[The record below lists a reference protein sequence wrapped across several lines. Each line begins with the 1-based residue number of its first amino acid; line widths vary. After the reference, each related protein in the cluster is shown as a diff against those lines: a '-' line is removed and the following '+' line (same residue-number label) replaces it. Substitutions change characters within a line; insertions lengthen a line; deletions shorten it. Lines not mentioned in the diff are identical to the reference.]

1 MRKGMSLLL
10 AASLAA
16 SLLAGCGG
24 AKTQSSGDTSGAA
37 TSAPAAQ
44 GDTTASGEKQTEAPA
59 GEAKTGGTLKIGV
72 NMECVHTMLSF
83 DLTGAGVDYYYS
95 WPVYESLF
103 KPNAEG
109 TVDPWLL
116 EDYSYDP
123 EALTYTFNVR
133 KGVTFA
139 DGTVLDA
146 AAVKWNLDHY
156 LEVGAKVE
164 ALLSSIESVEVVDEY
179 TVQLNLNKRK
189 PKPSAALVSG
199 SKLKAASFSCSF
211 SSASFKSG

>member
-24 AKTQSSGDTSGAA
+24 AKTQSSGDASGAA
-37 TSAPAAQ
+37 SSAPVAQ
-44 GDTTASGEKQTEAPA
+44 GDTTASGESQTGAPS

-123 EALTYTFNVR
+123 EAVSYTHLR
-133 KGVTFA
+133 AHET
-139 DGTVLDA
+139 
-146 AAVKWNLDHY
+146 
-156 LEVGAKVE
+156 
-164 ALLSSIESVEVVDEY
+164 
-179 TVQLNLNKRK
+179 
-189 PKPSAALVSG
+189 
-199 SKLKAASFSCSF
+199 
-211 SSASFKSG
+211 